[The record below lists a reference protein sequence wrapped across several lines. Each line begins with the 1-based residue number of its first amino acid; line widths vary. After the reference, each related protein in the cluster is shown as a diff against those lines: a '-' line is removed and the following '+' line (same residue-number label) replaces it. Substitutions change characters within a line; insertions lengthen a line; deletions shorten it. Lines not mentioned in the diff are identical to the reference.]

1 MTRRSRRSVR
11 GNEEALR
18 AHVSRLAHDL
28 AHPIQNI
35 GNCCKLAVRFWGD
48 QQYRETF
55 RIDIQRELARLTELF
70 GEIRRAGHADRGCD
84 GGDKG
89 STANRAHRLRAV
101 TRHPKERDVR
111 KGRRS
116 RGAF

>member
-18 AHVSRLAHDL
+18 AHVSRLAPDL

-70 GEIRRAGHADRGCD
+70 GEIDR
-84 GGDKG
+84 K
-89 STANRAHRLRAV
+89 SV
-101 TRHPKERDVR
+101 V
-111 KGRRS
+111 
-116 RGAF
+116 